1 MPDTLIENL
10 GQIDQLYQSYNALY
24 QEIAGHFSVSYSGML
39 ILYALGSKQPYTQ
52 KELGEA
58 LFLPK
63 QTVHSSIN
71 AFIKSGLVISKPS
84 EKNQRIKEIFL
95 TPEGE
100 ELANK
105 TVRLLLAAEQSAAAQ
120 LTEEEMTTLFRLT
133 QKHLNLLQKEINQAF
148 NL

>member
-1 MPDTLIENL
+1 
-10 GQIDQLYQSYNALY
+10 LYQNYNALY
-24 QEIAGHFSVSYSGML
+24 QEIAGHFGVSYSGML
-39 ILYALGSKQPYTQ
+39 ILYALGFKQPYTQ

>member
-1 MPDTLIENL
+1 MPDRLIENL

-24 QEIAGHFSVSYSGML
+24 QEIAGYFSISYSGML

-84 EKNQRIKEIFL
+84 EKNQRIKEIF
-95 TPEGE
+95 
-100 ELANK
+100 
-105 TVRLLLAAEQSAAAQ
+105 
-120 LTEEEMTTLFRLT
+120 
-133 QKHLNLLQKEINQAF
+133 F
-148 NL
+148 NTGGGRTGKQNGTSSSCSRAISGCATN

>member
-10 GQIDQLYQSYNALY
+10 GQIDQLYQSYNTLY
-24 QEIAGHFSVSYSGML
+24 QEIAGHFGVSYSSML

-52 KELGEA
+52 KVLGEA

-63 QTVHSSIN
+63 QTVHSSVN
-71 AFIKSGLVISKPS
+71 ALIKSGLVLSKPS

-95 TPEGE
+95 TLEGE

-105 TVRLLLAAEQSAAAQ
+105 TVRPLLAAEQSAAAQ
-120 LTEEEMTTLFRLT
+120 LTEEEMTALFTLT